1 MGDHFD
7 RTRQMSSAE
16 VPKEEEDEVIDE
28 IDVFVNQSLAS
39 NLYVLQYPLRSV
51 WNPYPPE
58 ASAHFKEKFQ
68 HLRLKVPV
76 PKTPEQL
83 QYDRQQHEQ
92 GEAARGE
99 EYFSMESSLQPMNAT
114 YAIAIL
120 NQGQLHLNPLRERT
134 KPATAVKNEE
144 GAEEEW
150 SGPLPPECQGGGIL
164 QMRPSFKH
172 MNPVAAGEEAPPEGE
187 PEAEMKKVKV
197 QFQSRKQERIKAW
210 QKNLYAN
217 RMKEFE
223 EEPYTPLTYGHPDRS
238 FEPFDKIQH
247 LFFTSENDEG
257 LDAPYTMTRS
267 QYLECL
273 VGDAAQ
279 TATRKIPYGVCSR
292 TVRDTL
298 PLVPQVIQLM
308 RSVVIMSYRRIR
320 ELISVKCDDAELI
333 AALEKAAVVQD
344 GVWIVRS
351 DYYGE
356 IRENQRLIDTRD
368 LVLSEL
374 YKHPAGIFHS
384 DITRVSPVPH
394 ADMKAL
400 LESFCESEDLPA
412 PAGPVDPLNIPKT
425 RRWTLRVP
433 PDPTFRLEFPE
444 VMERAKAFWEEKDR
458 QLTRLFQKSKTPV
471 LDRFF
476 AEVFAAYG
484 VCNLAFL
491 RKQKKQYA
499 QMGGYE
505 NLEQVSDQDF
515 SAKLK
520 KIADELH
527 SAYYLRLHPNEEWN
541 KYRDVIIKV
550 FKEKKGPA
558 LTKREITVAA
568 KKYLDAPIPEATYK
582 AIISELAYPSK
593 GTWIFRTGHG

>member
-16 VPKEEEDEVIDE
+16 VPKEEEDEV
-28 IDVFVNQSLAS
+28 FVNQNLAS

-76 PKTPEQL
+76 PKTAEQVQMERRL
-83 QYDRQQHEQ
+83 HEEGQ
-92 GEAARGE
+92 AVAGPDHF
-99 EYFSMESSLQPMNAT
+99 YLESSLQPMNAT

-134 KPATAVKNEE
+134 KPPAAVKAETGNT
-144 GAEEEW
+144 EEEW

-172 MNPVAAGEEAPPEGE
+172 MNPVAAGEEESE
-187 PEAEMKKVKV
+187 ETEKSELKKVKV
-197 QFQSRKQERIKAW
+197 QFQSRKQERLKAW

-223 EEPYTPLTYGHPDRS
+223 EEPFTTLQYGHPDRS

-247 LFFTSENDEG
+247 LFFSSENDEG
-257 LDAPYTMTRS
+257 LDAPYTMTRP

-279 TATRKIPYGVCSR
+279 NTSRKIPYGVCSR

-308 RSVVIMSYRRIR
+308 RSVVIMNYQRIR
-320 ELISVKCDDAELI
+320 ELISVPCTEAELV
-333 AALEKAAVVQD
+333 AALEKAAVLQN

-356 IRENQRLIDTRD
+356 IRENQRLINTRD
-368 LVLSEL
+368 LMLSEL
-374 YKHPAGIFHS
+374 YKRPAGIFHA
-384 DITRVSPVPH
+384 DIAKVSPVPH
-394 ADMKAL
+394 ADMVKL
-400 LESFCESEDLPA
+400 LESFCVSEDLPQE
-412 PAGPVDPLNIPKT
+412 GPVDVNQIPKR
-425 RRWTLRVP
+425 RRWSLRVLP
-433 PDPTFRLEFPE
+433 EPSFGLQFPE
-444 VMERAKAFWEEKDR
+444 VQERAKAFWEEKDR
-458 QLTRLFQKSKTPV
+458 QLTRLFQKSETPV

-476 AEVFAAYG
+476 AEVFGTYG

-558 LTKREITVAA
+558 ITKRDITVGA
-568 KKYLDAPIPEATYK
+568 KKYLDAPIPETTYK

-593 GTWIFRTGHG
+593 GTWIF